1 MKVYGYRKDANNQ
14 DVLQEIYDIHEA
26 TYSGKD
32 MGERKIDA
40 TIENPDVIDF
50 KVGDYIELQIA
61 DLRGGNV
68 FEKFYIQNPPSIKK
82 VASKNSVMDAFEH
95 TVTFYPAQYELGITQ
110 MRDVVQEVANPSP
123 STAKNIIYTGYD
135 EFSFFGGAHLLMRRI
150 IYVMNARYKN
160 VSGIGE
166 GNPEGISEQEAETA
180 TGWNYVLSPAVD
192 EELNNAIESVQFNF
206 SGNSVLEALN
216 KLNEEGGLNIDFFI
230 NNRIIY
236 VGYKRPHIMQ
246 LDDSNQPTTEVFN
259 FEYGKTSH
267 LKGVPNSGYQ
277 QKGGLY
283 DITKTIGTKSPITRL
298 YAYGANRNLNRFYCA
313 DRIRKGRYVNQLM
326 LPSFLNDGVTDYI
339 ESEDGIKKF
348 GVREATKRWNDIY
361 PTIKNV
367 TYATLRGIKY
377 CFRIENSGLDGETGD
392 FTSSIATIRCYQV
405 VEIETGD
412 NKGVN
417 KLVPS
422 YPPVPVAVFVH
433 ATGKTVKCV
442 MWTSYEEQMAHDG
455 NHNMPEDSNG
465 SPIPASCF
473 CVHHLYINDDIESG
487 NVPESGIGY
496 AEPEH
501 TGDYVCVTR
510 SVWFTNL
517 DQYQLP
523 EEQET
528 EVNLHQ
534 IQYTDDYWGN
544 DLFVLTKK
552 ENSNEYEFDE
562 QTEFTR
568 DGMSFGCYPMLS
580 ENYEHIEGN
589 QTVKSSDNTL
599 INEIVDV
606 QPITKVD
613 TDINIDLDPPSHFYI
628 YLRDIGF
635 KINQQAYSGQYNWL
649 VQGEFKISFLDGYMG
664 GLEFTVTAD
673 NGSGDNIVPAYF
685 ENGDPNPE
693 FLHPSYDGEVDTT
706 IAQRAKEAG
715 ACWRLKC
722 VRNTD
727 NEYAILPNNVL
738 NPQKGD
744 HIVFLNIY
752 MPDIYILAAQ
762 ERLLKEARKYLNDN
776 DNGEI
781 SYAMTFDKIR
791 LAQQPMLGIQ
801 LREGCQMRIVDDDL
815 KIYTDNEQ
823 TLLYSNISG
832 NKTVSRII
840 QSQPE
845 PYYLVDNNYLTFNKE
860 RHYTVLLEVA
870 GNADYNNLEHF
881 VKLMSKI
888 DGSGV
893 EQNVEIEIDSIK
905 DGKKRGDYTIT
916 KMLQVSFYTDNTFNT
931 NYEYVLC
938 FRFSDNDQ
946 RDNTVWLYTVR
957 ESNTNESGEVV
968 KFVDLTVD
976 QLTIKLNDSERSY
989 DIPNNAPARRLAG
1002 GTHSNGSLTKEV
1014 TAVVKEKQ
1022 HASGWDAM
1030 MNTIQETVIETEFN
1044 TKTAEQNAIT
1054 ARRNFKQLVS
1064 LRDNIFDPDGNVD
1077 EVFFRTMMLQ
1087 NGADSMNYVLDKT
1100 YIYNGKMTNVQLT
1113 KDGGVWTFRVGFD
1126 TLRHYSITDGA
1137 QGGTW
1142 RLNSQTIPDEVSKEI
1157 SNNVNYIAI
1166 KCSRSGNEG
1175 TWVISEVQHAYDE
1188 EPDYYYF
1195 NYGMISAC
1203 EDTDTTRFITET
1215 RGNVFIYGDNVVLGK
1230 IATMDGSSYL
1240 DMMKGEFK
1248 LGEGLAYKNGY
1259 LVIGSGAQF
1268 GTTGGETVE
1277 QALNRITAAQN
1288 EASKTVGGENLYT
1301 GLPDFSI
1308 PYRDHIFLK
1317 VDTGVVVSTNVDYV
1331 VSVKS
1336 ASVGGNSKIRIYA
1349 EKDSLSTLVA
1359 EIGGT
1364 LPLFATFKLT
1374 DSAYDGSV
1382 LKVTSNYQGSTT
1394 ARVTGFMVQKGQKPT
1409 EFQSHVKYLTEAFEN
1424 AARAGSTDID
1434 GGLLMTSLLKLRNEE
1449 GVVTAGMSGLS
1460 GTQQTPENVLLWG
1473 GATYAEALYASTHD
1487 YDRGGSVGALIQT
1500 LLKKDGTGKI
1510 GVFYVEEDKVLIKT
1524 PNGIIAIDD
1533 DKGILMY
1540 RGTDLTVPPYVEIR
1554 PNAISADELPQ
1565 YKDYTTSI
1573 VKTTDTP
1580 FPPGGSFRPN
1590 PYLPRFVEILT
1601 FTPLENNNKLTI
1613 SGISIH
1619 IKFGTAGV
1627 AHLTSVSNFQFFDF
1641 DGDGSNDWGIKF
1653 TLEMRLDGRTISS
1666 FSVEKGAPTGI
1677 AGLNDTFTL
1686 PAITENVNG
1695 GNHKVSIYL
1704 DAHCTYRRAESDAYK
1719 VRIPQGTDVTY
1730 TLACTEFS
1738 LNNEY
1743 NKTLI
1748 GTNGILAAHNGNN
1761 YFFIDNSVDNKQ
1773 KITIKGLP
1781 DVEHANAGQL
1791 YKDSNG
1797 YLKIR

>member
-82 VASKNSVMDAFEH
+82 VASKNSVMDAFDH

-348 GVREATKRWNDIY
+348 GVREATKRWDDIY

-392 FTSSIATIRCYQV
+392 FTSSIATIRCYRV

-412 NKGVN
+412 NKGAN

-473 CVHHLYINDDIESG
+473 CVHHLYINNDIESG

-496 AEPEH
+496 TEPEH

-544 DLFVLTKK
+544 DLFILTKK

-580 ENYEHIEGN
+580 ENYEHIEGG

-613 TDINIDLDPPSHFYI
+613 TDINIELDSPSHFYI

-664 GLEFTVTAD
+664 GLEFAVTAD
-673 NGSGDNIVPAYF
+673 TQSNDNIVPLYF
-685 ENGDPNPE
+685 EDGTENPE
-693 FLHPSYDGEVDTT
+693 FLTPSYDTEVDRS

-840 QSQPE
+840 QRQPE

-905 DGKKRGDYTIT
+905 DGKRRGDYTTT

-938 FRFSDNDQ
+938 FRFSNNAQ
-946 RDNTVWLYTVR
+946 RNNTVWLYAVR
-957 ESNTNESGEVV
+957 ESNTDESGEVV

-1054 ARRNFKQLVS
+1054 ARRNFKQLES

-1100 YIYNGKMTNVQLT
+1100 YIYNGKMTNVQLA
-1113 KDGGVWTFRVGFD
+1113 KESGVWTFRVGFD
-1126 TLRHYSITDGA
+1126 TLRHYTITDGA

-1142 RLNSQTIPDEVSKEI
+1142 RLNSQTIPDEVSTEI

-1175 TWVISEVQHAYDE
+1175 TWVIGEVQHAYDE
-1188 EPDYYYF
+1188 DPDYYYF

-1277 QALNRITAAQN
+1277 QALNRITQAGIDANKKIGQGNLIGESEMFVVGRVPNLSYTIRPIMGGKNVPSTETTHPSAINGEYLKNGATYVFTCESITVKNYSRPLKRHRFTLYVMAILADGN
-1288 EASKTVGGENLYT
+1288 E
-1301 GLPDFSI
+1301 
-1308 PYRDHIFLK
+1308 
-1317 VDTGVVVSTNVDYV
+1317 STNTETHTVTVNETGRTQTVFTVPDD
-1331 VSVKS
+1331 
-1336 ASVGGNSKIRIYA
+1336 GRIYRLEISNGA
-1349 EKDSLSTLVA
+1349 GLQEYGLFTFRKMMLQEGEKATSFVPYSEYLVNA
-1359 EIGGT
+1359 FADKARSGT
-1364 LPLFATFKLT
+1364 
-1374 DSAYDGSV
+1374 
-1382 LKVTSNYQGSTT
+1382 TS
-1394 ARVTGFMVQKGQKPT
+1394 
-1409 EFQSHVKYLTEAFEN
+1409 
-1424 AARAGSTDID
+1424 ID
-1434 GGLLMTSLLKLRNEE
+1434 GGLLMTEVLQLSDGNA
-1449 GVVTAGMSGLS
+1449 VTAGMSGLE
-1460 GTQQTPENVLLWG
+1460 GDNVLMWG
-1473 GATYAEALYASTHD
+1473 GATYAQALYAAAND
-1487 YDRGGSVGALIQT
+1487 YHKGGSVGALIQT

-1510 GVFYVEEDKVLIKT
+1510 GCFRIIDNDTIKVIT
-1524 PNGIIAIDD
+1524 GNNEIIVTN
-1533 DKGILMY
+1533 K
-1540 RGTDLTVPPYVEIR
+1540 
-1554 PNAISADELPQ
+1554 
-1565 YKDYTTSI
+1565 SI
-1573 VKTTDTP
+1573 
-1580 FPPGGSFRPN
+1580 GSF
-1590 PYLPRFVEILT
+1590 
-1601 FTPLENNNKLTI
+1601 
-1613 SGISIH
+1613 
-1619 IKFGTAGV
+1619 
-1627 AHLTSVSNFQFFDF
+1627 
-1641 DGDGSNDWGIKF
+1641 
-1653 TLEMRLDGRTISS
+1653 ISS
-1666 FSVEKGAPTGI
+1666 FETQEYEVSWYSSQSINGEFSTYDMYIGELNNVTSGNYRISIPKLEATFSASLHYDGSHLVFSSLVAKKISVVLRNRTTGAEKEWSLDDNLNVEVHGTVSGPEEITKTINSASFNEPLPSGNFYVYIRLRDVSGDAQTSGGSYSTNSISCVSYGDEKIIVKELRKFTVIGNDGI
-1677 AGLNDTFTL
+1677 A
-1686 PAITENVNG
+1686 
-1695 GNHKVSIYL
+1695 VSIDSSSTFFVYNTGSQL
-1704 DAHCTYRRAESDAYK
+1704 D
-1719 VRIPQGTDVTY
+1719 VRM
-1730 TLACTEFS
+1730 S
-1738 LNNEY
+1738 
-1743 NKTLI
+1743 
-1748 GTNGILAAHNGNN
+1748 
-1761 YFFIDNSVDNKQ
+1761 
-1773 KITIKGLP
+1773 GLP
-1781 DVEHANAGQL
+1781 KSTNIKGQL
-1791 YKDSNG
+1791 YAGSDGIVRVSQ
-1797 YLKIR
+1797 